1 MAEMGR
7 GLQTG
12 ENLTWP
18 DGVLPVLLAAG
29 LISCGVRI
37 LITFC
42 YLVIDG
48 GPMYVHTVQV
58 RGLVSCLSRGG
69 PRCPAA
75 FISSHLLI
83 SRATG
88 GKIRKG
94 DLTCMTWAGPGRQG
108 QGRALAWHGSKTS
121 NLSALLPPD
130 PCSGWTVSQGST
142 NRLHSAARCPGG
154 LQRSTNAL
162 VGVAEDTW

>member
-7 GLQTG
+7 GLQPD

-48 GPMYVHTVQV
+48 GPMYVHTVQA

-75 FISSHLLI
+75 LNSSHLFLG
-83 SRATG
+83 RATG
-88 GKIRKG
+88 GEIRKS

-108 QGRALAWHGSKTS
+108 RAGRWRGMDLKPQIYP
-121 NLSALLPPD
+121 LSCRLIPAADGPSRRAVPIGCTVQHVAQEDCRDLP
-130 PCSGWTVSQGST
+130 T
-142 NRLHSAARCPGG
+142 RL
-154 LQRSTNAL
+154 
-162 VGVAEDTW
+162 